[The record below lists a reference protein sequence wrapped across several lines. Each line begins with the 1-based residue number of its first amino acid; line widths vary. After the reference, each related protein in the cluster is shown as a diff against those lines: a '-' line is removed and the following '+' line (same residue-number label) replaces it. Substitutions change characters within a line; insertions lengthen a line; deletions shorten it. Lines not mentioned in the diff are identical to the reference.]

1 MKRFLEEA
9 LVEENDED
17 VDMVVCERA
26 EATGEDD
33 TLAERALPGAWG
45 AEAKDTFR
53 VARANA
59 VNRRRAP
66 ECGAKC

>member
-1 MKRFLEEA
+1 
-9 LVEENDED
+9 
-17 VDMVVCERA
+17 MVVCERA